1 MRGGRGGA
9 FLYADRM
16 GRYVVCTYKILYSS
30 NILMSLLQKRL
41 MMIFFFSNSVYR
53 VVYTLIGRRRREE
66 VSSCDE
72 KKLNYKSTQ
81 QPNPLLFKSY

>member
-1 MRGGRGGA
+1 
-9 FLYADRM
+9 
-16 GRYVVCTYKILYSS
+16 
-30 NILMSLLQKRL
+30 